1 MADDD
6 KINWNVDLEVGLF
19 HAIHAHRPVGI
30 NRHFQ
35 MVFLHDKFNGALD
48 RKISAKEIW
57 THLMEMYDLNALNE
71 SDGLPF
77 PNTECEFSITD
88 AVTADLIDKPFPRSS
103 LSEDTKS
110 GSESTKRK
118 EATKD
123 VTGAAVESAA
133 VKESVDAAVVPS
145 RSAKMSAV
153 ETVAIES
160 SKAASAADSPKI
172 DNRKRTR
179 QSLQSPIPEA
189 FPATATSTPS
199 SGKRSRR
206 I

>member
-57 THLMEMYDLNALNE
+57 NHLMEMYDLNALNE

-88 AVTADLIDKPFPRSS
+88 AVTPDLIDKPFPRSG
-103 LSEDTKS
+103 LCEDTKS
-110 GSESTKRK
+110 GSESAKRK
-118 EATKD
+118 EVTKD
-123 VTGAAVESAA
+123 VTGAAGESASL
-133 VKESVDAAVVPS
+133 KESVDAAPVPS
-145 RSAKMSAV
+145 RSAKTPAV
-153 ETVAIES
+153 ETVVSEA
-160 SKAASAADSPKI
+160 SKVATAVDSPKI

-179 QSLQSPIPEA
+179 QSLQSPVPEA
-189 FPATATSTPS
+189 SAATASSTPS